1 MVRETEFMLHAFYM
15 GIFIPF
21 VYDNLRIVRR
31 AIPHANFL
39 VSLEDMGFWI
49 YCAIK
54 LFLLMY
60 YESNGT
66 LRWFA
71 VCSAL
76 VGMFLYMKV
85 ASPLFVKIATLIL
98 GKIWESVVRSLA
110 FVLKPVRKVIRRIKK
125 KLTFQK
131 KVFKMNLKGR

>member
-1 MVRETEFMLHAFYM
+1 MTGETEFMLHAFYM

-31 AIPHANFL
+31 VIPHANFL

-71 VCSAL
+71 ICSAL
-76 VGMFLYMKV
+76 AGMLLYMKV
-85 ASPLFVKIATLIL
+85 VSPRFVKIASLIL
-98 GKIWESVVRSLA
+98 GKIWDRVIRILI
-110 FVLKPVRKVIRRIKK
+110 FVFKPVRKAIRRTKK